1 VARRPAAPMKGENG
15 SVDLS
20 VNDMEAL
27 LASAA
32 GVPVRIGDS
41 DVMAHSQLEHA
52 LQVAAVLRER
62 FPADE
67 ELQVA
72 GLVHDIGQLL
82 PGARDETHAE
92 DGAAAV
98 RVALG
103 ERVAGLVGLHVVAK
117 RYLVASEATYGGSLA
132 ADSVVSLARQGG
144 PLSVAERADF
154 DRLPYAADALALRR
168 ADESG
173 KVEGLEVAGLG
184 EWMPMVRKVHAH
196 VA

>member
-1 VARRPAAPMKGENG
+1 
-15 SVDLS
+15 
-20 VNDMEAL
+20 MEEL
-27 LASAA
+27 LASAE
-32 GVPVRIGDS
+32 GVSVRVGDS

-92 DGAAAV
+92 DGATAV

-103 ERVAGLVGLHVVAK
+103 ERVAGLVGLHVMAK
-117 RYLVASEATYGGSLA
+117 RYLVASEATYGEVLS

-144 PLSVAERADF
+144 PMTAAERADF
-154 DRLPYAADALALRR
+154 ERLPLAASAVALRR

-184 EWMPMVRKVHAH
+184 EWIPMVRRLHARQG
-196 VA
+196 